1 MQKSAG
7 FDVRQYLQNSKR
19 LLPIAPSTP
28 KAKYLPGW
36 RLTLKYRAFRN
47 ACKKLRN
54 SRTYN
59 ASAYNKASRLHREA
73 EEYLEAFAK
82 GNIKV
87 KNNDAYALRDYFCIM
102 FEVKSDK
109 ADKAIQSLT
118 QTIRQN
124 EANAGKFSLSVIRAK
139 NKFRHATGKIKIS
152 TLAVLAA
159 AGSLIGLKSCDKQLK
174 FSPDKEIAPTA
185 QNTTESSTTTAA
197 AKTISFA
204 EAQKAAPSV
213 SPSASKDD
221 REQKIWNNYYD
232 NTLDIL
238 ISAPKKEALYKQ
250 IEAQIEKKLLVLP
263 QGVSKQKL
271 AYSYAI
277 YNEYGIKSSIAD
289 ALNSTEKLSEARQNR
304 LAEDIKAA
312 GSKGQGVKA
321 MAQKINRGQ
330 LKQTSKFDRADKVL
344 RLKHIQNLNQLM
356 KLAKQAAHSTY
367 L

>member
-1 MQKSAG
+1 
-7 FDVRQYLQNSKR
+7 
-19 LLPIAPSTP
+19 
-28 KAKYLPGW
+28 
-36 RLTLKYRAFRN
+36 
-47 ACKKLRN
+47 
-54 SRTYN
+54 
-59 ASAYNKASRLHREA
+59 
-73 EEYLEAFAK
+73 
-82 GNIKV
+82 
-87 KNNDAYALRDYFCIM
+87 M
-102 FEVKSDK
+102 FEVKSDR

-118 QTIRQN
+118 RTIRQN

-152 TLAVLAA
+152 MLAVLAA
-159 AGSLIGLKSCDKQLK
+159 AGSLIGLKSCDKPLK
-174 FSPDKEIAPTA
+174 FSLDKEIA
-185 QNTTESSTTTAA
+185 STLPSAA
-197 AKTISFA
+197 DNNIATPGAKTISFA
-204 EAQKAAPSV
+204 EAQKGVPSAL
-213 SPSASKDD
+213 SSASKDD

-250 IEAQIEKKLLVLP
+250 IEAQIEKKILVLP
-263 QGVSKQKL
+263 QGGSKQKL